1 MPKLRKM
8 IGNDMTVPYLV
19 SLMSLIE
26 TQSKE
31 TIARWCVSYAAENIL
46 PIFETEF
53 PDDLRPRK
61 ALASAVDFLDGKVKL
76 PEVKACINDC
86 RQAAKDCG
94 KNLIAEI
101 SARCIATVSS
111 SVHTS
116 TGSLSLALYGAMAI
130 AYKDLG
136 LDKTEAE
143 YESYAAIECG
153 KMEAALR
160 TVAVE
165 NERNPAKI
173 NWNC

>member
-8 IGNDMTVPYLV
+8 LGNDMNAPYLV

-31 TIARWCVSYAAENIL
+31 TIAHWCVRYTKEKIL
-46 PIFETEF
+46 PIYEAEF
-53 PDDLRPRK
+53 PDDFRPRK
-61 ALASAVDFLDGKVKL
+61 ALETAFAYLDGKAKL
-76 PEVKACINDC
+76 QEVKACINDT

-101 SARCIATVSS
+101 SARCIATVAS
-111 SVHTS
+111 SVHTP
-116 TGSLSLALYGAMAI
+116 TGSLSLALYGALAV

-143 YESYAAIECG
+143 YESYAAAECG

-160 TVAVE
+160 AVAIE
-165 NERNPAKI
+165 NEPNPAKI

>member
-8 IGNDMTVPYLV
+8 LGNDMNATYLV

-46 PIFETEF
+46 PIYEASF
-53 PDDLRPRK
+53 PDDFRPRK
-61 ALASAVDFLDGKVKL
+61 ATETAVAFLDGKVKL
-76 PEVKACINDC
+76 PEVKACINET

-94 KNLIAEI
+94 KNLVAEI
-101 SARCIATVSS
+101 SARCIATVAS
-111 SVHTS
+111 SVHTP
-116 TGSLSLALYGAMAI
+116 TGSLSLALYGALAI
-130 AYKDLG
+130 AYNNLG

-143 YESYAAIECG
+143 YEAYAAAECG

-160 TVAVE
+160 AVAAP
-165 NERNPAKI
+165 NEPNPAKI
-173 NWNC
+173 NWKC

>member
-8 IGNDMTVPYLV
+8 LGNDMTAPYLV

-46 PIFETEF
+46 PIFEAEIR
-53 PDDLRPRK
+53 DDLRPRA
-61 ALASAVDFLDGKVKL
+61 ALETAAAFISGRVKL
-76 PEVKACINDC
+76 SEVKVCINET
-86 RQAAKDCG
+86 RQSAKDCG
-94 KNLIAEI
+94 KNLVAEI
-101 SARCIATVSS
+101 SARCIATVVS
-111 SVHTS
+111 SVHTP

-130 AYKDLG
+130 AYKNLG

-143 YESYAAIECG
+143 YEAYAAAECG

-160 TVAVE
+160 AVAVE
-165 NERNPAKI
+165 NEPNPAKI

>member
-8 IGNDMTVPYLV
+8 LGNDMNAPYLV

-31 TIARWCVSYAAENIL
+31 TIARWCVSYAGEKIL
-46 PIFETEF
+46 PIFEAEI
-53 PDDLRPRK
+53 PDDIRPRK
-61 ALASAVDFLDGKVKL
+61 ALDTAIAFLDEKVKL
-76 PEVKACINDC
+76 PEVKACINET

-94 KNLIAEI
+94 KNLVAEI
-101 SARCIATVSS
+101 CARCIATVAS
-111 SVHTS
+111 SVHTP

-130 AYKDLG
+130 AYNDLG

-143 YESYAAIECG
+143 YETCAAIECS

-160 TVAVE
+160 AVAVE
-165 NERNPAKI
+165 NEPNPAKI